1 MPISGVENQKWHD
14 SLPAMP
20 FLNMLLDKVSFHLK
34 SLLYDDLAGLLAS
47 VSECLHEDVDTF
59 LKVSELHAIY

>member
-20 FLNMLLDKVSFHLK
+20 FQNMLLDEVSFHLK
-34 SLLYDDLAGLLAS
+34 SLPHDDLAGLLAS
-47 VSECLHEDVDTF
+47 VSE
-59 LKVSELHAIY
+59 

>member
-1 MPISGVENQKWHD
+1 MP
-14 SLPAMP
+14 
-20 FLNMLLDKVSFHLK
+20 SFV

-59 LKVSELHAIY
+59 LEVTEQHAIY